1 MNTPKDPYDPI
12 VSPIQAD
19 QACGTD
25 KSGSAKQSDDKSRT
39 SQQSNQQ
46 QPNQQQPNQQQ
57 PRQQQPGQQAGQKSG
72 QQQEQAEN
80 SQKKPQAAGTAHSD
94 SKQQPTKSPQ
104 QQASPTADR
113 LGGKWDQFVGAAKTT
128 WGKLTDDE
136 ILQSE
141 GNAQK
146 LAGLVEERYALSR
159 DIAETQVKKFLDNC
173 RTK

>member
-46 QPNQQQPNQQQ
+46 QPNQQQP
-57 PRQQQPGQQAGQKSG
+57 RQQQPGQQAGQKSG
-72 QQQEQAEN
+72 QQQAEN
-80 SQKKPQAAGTAHSD
+80 SQKKPQAAGAAHSD

>member
-1 MNTPKDPYDPI
+1 MNTPQDPFDPI
-12 VSPIQAD
+12 VSPIQAGN
-19 QACGTD
+19 AD

-39 SQQSNQQ
+39 SQQPSQQ
-46 QPNQQQPNQQQ
+46 QPSQQS
-57 PRQQQPGQQAGQKSG
+57 GQKSG
-72 QQQEQAEN
+72 QQQAEH
-80 SQKKPQAAGTAHSD
+80 SQKKPQTASSAHSD
-94 SKQQPTKSPQ
+94 SKQQATKSPQ
-104 QQASPTADR
+104 QQSSATADR
-113 LGGKWDQFVGAAKTT
+113 LSGKWDQFVGSAKTT

-159 DIAETQVKKFLDNC
+159 DLAETQVKKFLDNC